1 MKNHIQFDDLVLM
14 SKAILYTKSGEHIW
28 IDYFEFLNLVIAQS
42 FTSLECKKECNIIES
57 VPSLVGKDEKMD

>member
-1 MKNHIQFDDLVLM
+1 MTGV
-14 SKAILYTKSGEHIW
+14 HIW

-57 VPSLVGKDEKMD
+57 VPSLDGKGEKMD